1 MRILTACAASFIIIS
16 FMASGC
22 SHVTPATSEPGMTSA
37 IMPQMQRGLPVQHDR
52 RTGTVPN
59 HVLTWL
65 ILDAPGGP
73 NLDPSQVVM
82 WVDYTMTKQSTSQE
96 AHSLGMKT
104 IMYTDPN
111 RTAPD
116 DLMHT
121 NYEGTY
127 AHDCHGNRIQ
137 VLGKDKELMNP
148 YSPKLWSLW

>member
-1 MRILTACAASFIIIS
+1 MRISAQCASSFIILAM
-16 FMASGC
+16 MASGC
-22 SHVTPATSEPGMTSA
+22 SHVAPVSPESNMTSSV
-37 IMPQMQRGLPVQHDR
+37 MPPLQQNRAMQPDR
-52 RTGTVPN
+52 RGGTAPN

-121 NYEGTY
+121 SYEGTY

-148 YSPKLWSLW
+148 YSP